1 MLESIKYID
10 KVFIFDS
17 QEQMCNI
24 VRYNSIDA
32 IVVGEEY
39 RNSDVTA
46 SNLVKDVIYFPKIKG
61 YSTTSILDQK

>member
-17 QEQMCNI
+17 KEQMCNI
-24 VRYNSIDA
+24 VRYNFIDA
-32 IVVGEEY
+32 IVVGDEY
-39 RNSDVTA
+39 RNGAVTA
-46 SNLVKDVIYFPKIKG
+46 SNLVEEVIYFAKIKG